1 MVAMKRRHTDLT
13 VLVAGDWVA
22 AAMAWALFF
31 YYRKIYVVKDWFGDL
46 HYTDLDMQL
55 FTGLLT
61 LPWVWVLLYALSG
74 SYQDIYRKSRLN
86 ETGRLLFSVMV
97 GGVILFLRSFWM
109 IMFGI
114 TGFIYAASWCGRCCI
129 PQSPG

>member
-1 MVAMKRRHTDLT
+1 MKRRHTDLT

-31 YYRKIYVVKDWFGDL
+31 YYRKIYVVKDWFRDL

-74 SYQDIYRKSRLN
+74 SYQDIYRIRLPHSKFKSCEAGVPLSSVYS
-86 ETGRLLFSVMV
+86 FSSAEQIRF
-97 GGVILFLRSFWM
+97 VIK
-109 IMFGI
+109 
-114 TGFIYAASWCGRCCI
+114 I
-129 PQSPG
+129 PLKLKSSDDQ